1 MPSKKLRAR
10 ARRAA
15 PAPAPAP
22 VPGIESA
29 LAREAAPVAGTERA
43 AEPLRAEFLGRG
55 ARDDAELEVPVRAQ
69 VASAGGGLSAP
80 QIAQRLAR
88 ARIRAR
94 LITKLA
100 EQSGR
105 LVTDLFDIEGCDDD
119 ARAELCAIA
128 LAQLD
133 DQADQARRALDASG
147 AE

>member
-10 ARRAA
+10 ARRTTRATRA
-15 PAPAPAP
+15 PTPTPTPDVGAC
-22 VPGIESA
+22 E
-29 LAREAAPVAGTERA
+29 ARRAWRRIERA
-43 AEPLRAEFLGRG
+43 AELV
-55 ARDDAELEVPVRAQ
+55 VPVCAQ

-80 QIAQRLAR
+80 QIEQRLAR

-94 LITKLA
+94 LITKLVVH
-100 EQSGR
+100 SGH
-105 LVTDLFDIEGCDDD
+105 LVTDLFDVEGYDDN

-133 DQADQARRALDASG
+133 DQADQARRAQEASG